1 MDQEIKTYLVESKSD
16 DYGACIREIVET
28 TKENASEY
36 VYHKLLPADDIVV
49 LRKYLPFIEY
59 DEERERT
66 NEERFYGA

>member
-1 MDQEIKTYLVESKSD
+1 MDSPIDTYLVESKSD
-16 DYGACIREIVET
+16 DYGACVREIVET
-28 TKENASEY
+28 TKENAKEY
-36 VYHKLLPADDIVV
+36 CYHVALPEQDVVV